1 MQGRLQNKITYRR
14 IWQIALPIILG
25 SLAQNVINVTD
36 TAFLGH
42 VGEVA
47 LGASALGGIF
57 YIVIIMLGWGFG
69 IGTQIIVARR
79 NGEMKHK
86 EIGKIIEH
94 ALYFLIPLSIVIF
107 LLIRFL
113 SPALLGSVVNSDNV
127 LEATN
132 LFLKYRIWG
141 IFFAFTNITFR
152 AFYIGIARTKVI
164 TWSTAVL
171 AAINVFLDWCLI
183 FGNLGF
189 PEMGIAGAA
198 LASVIAEVF
207 TTAFFITY
215 TLIYVPLKKY
225 RLFYFAR
232 LSFVLLKKLLNVA
245 LPVMLQNFLSIAG
258 WYIFFLMVE
267 SMGEHELAIS
277 NIIRSIYIVIMIPV
291 FAFAATTNTMV
302 SQAIGEGRSDNV
314 IPIIKKIVTMSLLS
328 VLALAVFNSVFPHLL
343 LSLYT
348 DNAQLI
354 TDSLPVLYVVGG
366 SALFISVGFQ
376 VFSGVSGTGNTR
388 ISLAIEILVIIV
400 YLITTHLLV
409 NVLNSSITTVWFVEY
424 VYGFSIGILA
434 FFYLR
439 SGKWKEKKL

>member
-1 MQGRLQNKITYRR
+1 VSNSVTYRR
-14 IWQIALPIILG
+14 IWQITFPIILG

-42 VGEVA
+42 LSEVA

-79 NGEMKHK
+79 NGEMKYP
-86 EIGKIIEH
+86 EIGKTIEH
-94 ALYFLIPLSIVIF
+94 AFYFLLPLA
-107 LLIRFL
+107 LLIFVL
-113 SPALLGSVVNSDNV
+113 VKLFSPALLGAVVQSQNV

-141 IFFAFTNITFR
+141 IFFAFINISFR
-152 AFYIGIARTKVI
+152 AFYVGVARTKVI
-164 TWSTAVL
+164 TWSTAFL

-198 LASVIAEVF
+198 LASVIAEIC
-207 TTAFFITY
+207 TTAFFISY
-215 TLIYVPLKKY
+215 TLIYIPLKKY
-225 RLFYFAR
+225 RLFYFVR
-232 LSFVLLKKLLNVA
+232 LNYILLKRMLKVA
-245 LPVMLQNFLSIAG
+245 LPVMLQNFISIAG

-291 FAFAATTNTMV
+291 FAFAATTNTLV
-302 SQAIGEGRSDNV
+302 SQAIGENRSDQV
-314 IPIIKKIVTMSLLS
+314 IPVIKKIVTLS
-328 VLALAVFNSVFPHLL
+328 FISVSFLALLNGLFPHLL

-348 DNAQLI
+348 DNLSLI
-354 TDSLPVLYVVGG
+354 ADSLPVLYVVSG
-366 SALFISVGFQ
+366 SALFIAIGFQ
-376 VFSGVSGTGNTR
+376 IFSGVSGTGNTMV
-388 ISLAIEILVIIV
+388 SLSIEILVIV
-400 YLITTHLLV
+400 LYLIIVHLLV
-409 NVLNSSITTVWFVEY
+409 NVLKVNITTVWVIEY
-424 VYGFSIGILA
+424 YYGFAIGFFA
-434 FFYLR
+434 FLYLR
-439 SGKWKEKKL
+439 TGRWKDKKL

>member
-1 MQGRLQNKITYRR
+1 MQKNITYRR
-14 IWQIALPIILG
+14 IWQITLPIILG

-86 EIGKIIEH
+86 EIGKTIEH
-94 ALYFLIPLSIVIF
+94 ALYFLLPLALLVF
-107 LLIRFL
+107 LLVKLF
-113 SPALLGSVVNSDNV
+113 SPALLGSVVNSQNV

-141 IFFAFTNITFR
+141 IFFAFINITFR
-152 AFYIGIARTKVI
+152 AFYVGIARTKVI
-164 TWSTAVL
+164 SWSTAFMAV
-171 AAINVFLDWCLI
+171 INVFLDYCLI

-198 LASVIAEVF
+198 IASVIAEAF
-207 TTAFFITY
+207 TTAFFIGF
-215 TLIYVPLKKY
+215 TLLYIPLKKY
-225 RLFYFAR
+225 RLFYF
-232 LSFVLLKKLLNVA
+232 VKLQFTQLQKILNVA
-245 LPVMLQNFLSIAG
+245 LPVMLQNFISIGG

-291 FAFAATTNTMV
+291 FAFAATTNTIV
-302 SQAIGEGRSDNV
+302 SQAIGEGRSDQV
-314 IPIIKKIVTMSLLS
+314 IPVIKKIVTLSFFS
-328 VLALAVFNSVFPHLL
+328 VLVLAVFNGLFPHLL

-348 DNAQLI
+348 DNATLI
-354 TDSLPVLYVVGG
+354 ADSLPVLYVVSG

-376 VFSGVSGTGNTR
+376 IFSGVSGTGNTR
-388 ISLAIEILVIIV
+388 TSLFIEVLVIIL
-400 YLITTHLLV
+400 YLIITHLLV
-409 NVLNSSITTVWFVEY
+409 NVLKVNITMVWTIEY
-424 VYGFSIGILA
+424 YYGFAIGL
-434 FFYLR
+434 FSFLYLR
-439 SGKWKEKKL
+439 TGKWKEKRL